1 VVGESGSGKTT
12 LGKAILKLE
21 KSEGEIWLEDRPL
34 HELDDNTLRP
44 LRKDLQIIFQD
55 PYGSLSPRMSIE
67 QIIGEGLKFHSLVEP
82 EELEQV
88 IIDTMKEV
96 GLDPEYR
103 FRYPN
108 ELSGGERQ
116 RVALAR
122 ALVLKPR
129 LLILDEPTSS
139 LDRSI
144 QFQVIELLKSLQKKY
159 NLTYIF
165 ITHDLKVVKFLCHDI
180 IIMKEGVIVESGTTR
195 EIMEHPKE
203 AYTRELLETAFE
215 MF

>member
-1 VVGESGSGKTT
+1 
-12 LGKAILKLE
+12 
-21 KSEGEIWLEDRPL
+21 
-34 HELDDNTLRP
+34 
-44 LRKDLQIIFQD
+44 
-55 PYGSLSPRMSIE
+55 M
-67 QIIGEGLKFHSLVEP
+67 
-82 EELEQV
+82 
-88 IIDTMKEV
+88 

-159 NLTYIF
+159 NLTDIF
-165 ITHDLKVVKFLCHDI
+165 ITHDLKVVKSLCHDI
-180 IIMKEGVIVESGTTR
+180 IIMKEGVVVESGTTR

-215 MF
+215 TF